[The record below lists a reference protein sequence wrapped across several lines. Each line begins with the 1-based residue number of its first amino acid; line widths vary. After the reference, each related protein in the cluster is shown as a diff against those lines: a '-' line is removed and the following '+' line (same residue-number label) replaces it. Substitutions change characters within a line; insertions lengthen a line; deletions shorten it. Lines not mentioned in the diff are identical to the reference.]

1 MPELPEVEVTR
12 SKLVAQLLGRRIAK
26 ARTTPA
32 SYFFRTPPSRLRRC
46 LPGRY
51 ACELRRQGKYL
62 IAELDD
68 ASALVLHL
76 GMTGQL
82 FFEGASSLRLL
93 ASNSRA
99 ALSPEQQPTF
109 VPDQH
114 THFIVEFEDGGPRL
128 FFRDVRKF
136 GKVHLLDP
144 GQCDPRLSKLG
155 VDALSRAGGTR
166 LFEACSERRVPVKT
180 VLLNQQVLTGVGN
193 IYADEALFA
202 AHIDPRR
209 PARTL
214 CEDECRR
221 IARELRRVLRRAI
234 ETGGSS
240 VRDYVSPDGRDGRYQ
255 DERRVYAR
263 TAQPCFR
270 CGAPIQRIVLGQ
282 RATHWCPHCQR

>member
-1 MPELPEVEVTR
+1 V
-12 SKLVAQLLGRRIAK
+12 
-26 ARTTPA
+26 
-32 SYFFRTPPSRLRRC
+32 
-46 LPGRY
+46 
-51 ACELRRQGKYL
+51 CELRRQGKYL

-93 ASNSRA
+93 SSNSRG
-99 ALSPEQQPTF
+99 ALRPEQQPAF

-114 THFIVEFEDGGPRL
+114 THFIVEFNDGGPRL

-144 GQCDPRLSKLG
+144 GEIDPRLSKLG
-155 VDALSRAGGTR
+155 VDALSRASGGR
-166 LFEACSERRVPVKT
+166 LFAACAERRIPIKT
-180 VLLNQQVLTGVGN
+180 VLLDQQILTGVGN

-202 AHIDPRR
+202 AHVDPRR
-209 PARTL
+209 SARTL
-214 CEDECRR
+214 HEDECRR
-221 IARELRRVLRRAI
+221 IARELRRILRRAI

-270 CGAPIQRIVLGQ
+270 CGASVQRIVLGH
-282 RATHWCPHCQR
+282 RATHYCPRCQC